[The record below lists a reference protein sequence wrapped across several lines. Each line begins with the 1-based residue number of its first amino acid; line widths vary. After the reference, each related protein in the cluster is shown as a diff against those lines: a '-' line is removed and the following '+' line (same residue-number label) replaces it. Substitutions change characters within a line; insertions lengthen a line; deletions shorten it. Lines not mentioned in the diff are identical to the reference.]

1 MSLVKILFLFELTGE
16 LFSYFIVLSLAC
28 ECVMRRER
36 AVRRFF
42 CGEDLK
48 TLSNCG
54 SCERHVSLVI
64 PALSYMNVHL
74 ITVFTFLLE
83 LILTG
88 SY

>member
-1 MSLVKILFLFELTGE
+1 VKLLFLYEVIGE

-48 TLSNCG
+48 TLSSSG
-54 SCERHVSLVI
+54 SCERQVSLVI
-64 PALSYMNVHL
+64 PALSYMNMHL
-74 ITVFTFLLE
+74 ITVFTFLLA
-83 LILTG
+83 LILAG

>member
-1 MSLVKILFLFELTGE
+1 VQFLFLFEVIGG

-48 TLSNCG
+48 TLSNSG
-54 SCERHVSLVI
+54 AWESQVSLVI
-64 PALSYMNVHL
+64 PVLSYMNMHL
-74 ITVFTFLLE
+74 ITVFTFLLA

>member
-1 MSLVKILFLFELTGE
+1 VKFLFLFELIGG

-28 ECVMRRER
+28 ECVMRRQR
-36 AVRRFF
+36 AARRIF

-48 TLSNCG
+48 TLSSFG
-54 SCERHVSLVI
+54 SCGRQVSLVI
-64 PALSYMNVHL
+64 PALSYINMHL
-74 ITVFTFLLE
+74 ITVFTLLLA

>member
-1 MSLVKILFLFELTGE
+1 VKLLFQFEVIGE

-28 ECVMRRER
+28 ECVMRGER

-48 TLSNCG
+48 TLSKSG
-54 SCERHVSLVI
+54 SCERQVSLVI
-64 PALSYMNVHL
+64 PVLSYINMHL
-74 ITVFTFLLE
+74 ITVFYSLLA

>member
-1 MSLVKILFLFELTGE
+1 VKLLFLFELIGE

-36 AVRRFF
+36 GVRRLFY
-42 CGEDLK
+42 GEDLK
-48 TLSNCG
+48 TLSKSG
-54 SCERHVSLVI
+54 SCERLVSLVI
-64 PALSYMNVHL
+64 PVLSYMNMHL
-74 ITVFTFLLE
+74 ITVFTFLLA

>member
-1 MSLVKILFLFELTGE
+1 VKLLFLFEVIGE

-48 TLSNCG
+48 TLSNSG
-54 SCERHVSLVI
+54 YCERQVSLVI
-64 PALSYMNVHL
+64 PALSYMDMHL
-74 ITVFTFLLE
+74 ITVFIFLLA